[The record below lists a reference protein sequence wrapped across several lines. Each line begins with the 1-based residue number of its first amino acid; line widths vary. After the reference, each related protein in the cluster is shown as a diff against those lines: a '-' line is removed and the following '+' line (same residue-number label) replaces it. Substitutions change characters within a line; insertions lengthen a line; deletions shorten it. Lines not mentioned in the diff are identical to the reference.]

1 MFASEMSF
9 IEDLSL
15 PLLAVFVFCLRIGD
29 VSIGTMRTIAV
40 VNARVRLSVLL
51 GFFEVLIWVT
61 AVSSVILRI
70 QENPLLAVAYAGGFA
85 AGNGVGIVL
94 ERRLAFGQC
103 ALRMITRRGAELE
116 SLGKEFGK
124 VVGSFQTRPPE
135 SDKSLIMVVL
145 DRRGLPTLLRRAQ
158 SIDPDVFW
166 VVERFAETSRLTP
179 LPRPSGWR
187 AVAKMK

>member
-1 MFASEMSF
+1 MFAGEMNF
-9 IEDLSL
+9 IADLSL
-15 PLLAVFVFCLRIGD
+15 PALAVFVFCLRIGD

-40 VNARVRLSVLL
+40 VNARVGLSVLL

-70 QENPLLAVAYAGGFA
+70 QESPLLAVAYAGGFA
-85 AGNGVGIVL
+85 TGNGVGILL

-103 ALRMITRRGAELE
+103 ALRMITRRGTEIE
-116 SLGKEFGK
+116 NLGQEFGK
-124 VVGSFQTRPPE
+124 VVGSFQTHPPE
-135 SDKSLIMVVL
+135 SDKNLIMVIL
-145 DRRGLPTLLRRAQ
+145 NRRDLTALLRRAQ
-158 SIDPDVFW
+158 SIDPEVFW

-179 LPRPSGWR
+179 LPRPGGWR